1 MTIQESLNKLFSLH
15 TFGIKLG
22 LDNTRAFLEYL
33 DNPQKKIKTIHVAG
47 SNGKGSTSAFL
58 ASMLTEFGYKT
69 GLYTSPHFIR
79 FNERIKIGNEEIPD
93 DFVAGFVEK
102 HEKKTD
108 ELKLT
113 FFEVTT
119 AIAFEYFESEKVDYA
134 VIETGLGG
142 RLDATN
148 VLDPI
153 AVVITSISLEH
164 TSILGETLDKIA
176 SEKAGIIKNNV
187 PVFTGN
193 LPRQAFDVI
202 ERKCKDLNCN
212 LFRLEEYVINRTDSI
227 ELYTEE
233 IELDDFSMP
242 LRGNYQKLN
251 AALAGLVI
259 SKTFISD
266 DYDHIEKGIKN
277 VINNTGLQG
286 RYEYFHN
293 QPDIIFDSAHNPDGI
308 KSFLSEFSKDYKG
321 YGKKTLLFAAMK
333 EKAIGEMLED
343 LGTYFD
349 EIRVTQIEYERSAKI
364 DDLIR
369 VAGEKGIKAIAERNI
384 DDFILGY
391 MNNSPEDCLVVLGSI
406 YLLGEV
412 KSRLQNKLA

>member
-1 MTIQESLNKLFSLH
+1 
-15 TFGIKLG
+15 
-22 LDNTRAFLEYL
+22 
-33 DNPQKKIKTIHVAG
+33 
-47 SNGKGSTSAFL
+47 
-58 ASMLTEFGYKT
+58 
-69 GLYTSPHFIR
+69 
-79 FNERIKIGNEEIPD
+79 
-93 DFVAGFVEK
+93 
-102 HEKKTD
+102 
-108 ELKLT
+108 
-113 FFEVTT
+113 
-119 AIAFEYFESEKVDYA
+119 KVDYA

-148 VLDPI
+148 VLNPI

-164 TSILGETLDKIA
+164 TSILGETLEKIA

-193 LPRQAFDVI
+193 LPDQAFKVI

-212 LFRLEEYVINRTDSI
+212 LFRLEEYIINRTDSI

-266 DYDHIEKGIKN
+266 DYEHIENGIKN
-277 VINNTGLQG
+277 VIDNTGIQG

-333 EKAIGEMLED
+333 DKAIGEMLGD

-349 EIRVTQIEYERSAKI
+349 EIRVTEIEYERSAKI

-369 VAGEKGIKAIAERNI
+369 VAGEKGISAIAERNI
-384 DDFILGY
+384 DDFILGF
-391 MNNSPEDCLVVLGSI
+391 MKNSPDDCLVVLGSI